1 MSNETNIKVQST
13 LPYMQ
18 MLNVIVSGRVDLME
32 KIINNPTKFM
42 VTQFQVDILIDHLKS
57 QRVKVM
63 DNETN
68 TNEVSQRDWIYSRKY
83 SNLFFDKIVEKDFI
97 NMDFDNFMKDYNFI
111 ITMYLVVNI
120 PLPVEYDTEIV
131 YFNVAT
137 LQDFINF
144 EPTVFINELNEML
157 AIIVYNLVHNTNYKG
172 NKAWVTN
179 QTSQFKQ
186 EKSGKNKR

>member
-157 AIIVYNLVHNTNYKG
+157 AIIVYNLVHNTNHKG
-172 NKAWVTN
+172 NK
-179 QTSQFKQ
+179 S
-186 EKSGKNKR
+186 